1 MRVKNVF
8 FEIKTNGEV
17 VRWFLVG
24 KSFANVDTLEQL
36 HAQCFVNGPLENRI
50 FRQFTL
56 ITLQLVCKKQSHRL
70 ILIIC
75 D

>member
-1 MRVKNVF
+1 MRVKNVL

-24 KSFANVDTLEQL
+24 KSFANVVTLEQL
-36 HAQCFVNGPLENRI
+36 HAQCFVNGPLENRL
-50 FRQFTL
+50 FRQFPL
-56 ITLQLVCKKQSHRL
+56 ITPYLECKKHSQGL